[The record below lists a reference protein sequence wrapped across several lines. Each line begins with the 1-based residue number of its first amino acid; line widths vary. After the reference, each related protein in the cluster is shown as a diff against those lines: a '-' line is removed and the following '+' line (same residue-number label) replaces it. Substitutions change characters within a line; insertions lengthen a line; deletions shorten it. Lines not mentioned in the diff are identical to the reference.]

1 MSKLTAL
8 IIVDEL
14 HCIETLQWQLDRYCP
29 EVELLGTY
37 SSPVEG
43 LKAIKDLQ
51 PDILFL
57 DVEMPEMTGFEMLEA
72 IPKIEF
78 KVIFTTAHDKFAVDA
93 FKVSALDYLIKPI
106 DDDELMAAVGKAK
119 GDTSN
124 KANDAQ
130 ADTVRHLLNQIQDKK
145 LSDRIYL
152 PTMSGLEF
160 VDTSTVLRCE
170 SDSNYTTLFIRDN
183 EKITVSKTL
192 KDIEEM
198 LHDPQFFRVHNS
210 HIVNLKEVDKYVK
223 GDGGHLVLKDGS
235 VIPVSRARKQVLLD
249 YLQK

>member
-8 IIVDEL
+8 IIDDEL
-14 HCIETLQWQLDRYCP
+14 HCIETLQWQLDKYCP

-93 FKVSALDYLIKPI
+93 FKVSALII
-106 DDDELMAAVGKAK
+106 
-119 GDTSN
+119 
-124 KANDAQ
+124 
-130 ADTVRHLLNQIQDKK
+130 
-145 LSDRIYL
+145 
-152 PTMSGLEF
+152 
-160 VDTSTVLRCE
+160 
-170 SDSNYTTLFIRDN
+170 
-183 EKITVSKTL
+183 
-192 KDIEEM
+192 
-198 LHDPQFFRVHNS
+198 
-210 HIVNLKEVDKYVK
+210 
-223 GDGGHLVLKDGS
+223 
-235 VIPVSRARKQVLLD
+235 
-249 YLQK
+249 